1 MINHRHFAIRSAKM
15 PQYRHQEAWGRPDDI
30 TVIEDIKMVIKD
42 EDGSLRPG
50 FAFIDA
56 YTVRAHPRIIDVL
69 VHDAERLWTLDEL
82 MAEPS

>member
-1 MINHRHFAIRSAKM
+1 M
-15 PQYRHQEAWGRPDDI
+15 PQYRHQEASGRPDEI
-30 TVIEDIKMVIKD
+30 TVIEDKKMVVKG

-69 VHDAERLWTLDEL
+69 VDDAERLWTLDEL
-82 MAEPS
+82 LAELS